1 MHCTNCGKVLP
12 DGSAFCTDCG
22 EQVYKIMPDVVDPQ
36 EKTPEDPLT
45 SKYHFYYGIYKRLP
59 RIIAILYA
67 IAVLVMAIVVGA
79 EAGIGYFFLVAL
91 IGAILVAVV
100 WFLAS
105 LFVAPKVVLI
115 DTVLEIKKNMTKK

>member
-1 MHCTNCGKVLP
+1 MFCRKCGTQIDNNAMVCPVCHC
-12 DGSAFCTDCG
+12 AI
-22 EQVYKIMPDVVDPQ
+22 EQTESTTARSYPA
-36 EKTPEDPLT
+36 
-45 SKYHFYYGIYKRLP
+45 KYHFCYGIYKRLP
-59 RIIAILYA
+59 SIIAILYA
-67 IAVLVMAIVVGA
+67 IAVLVLAIVVGA
-79 EAGIGYFFLVAL
+79 EAGIGNFFLVAL